1 MFSRKGASK
10 DRAPITTGSR
20 ESWLNIDCSATEG
33 RAFGKIV
40 YRGMV
45 IKRLAALLVVGV
57 LGIAVVTICPQIP
70 APVLEALTA
79 LQDAV
84 QQFALEEGNG
94 DFTLDDLLDSG
105 LEARSSGDGRS
116 CMLND
121 VKVWLLDGKHRIFV
135 VCWRRAWYLL
145 DVEGWRIFKVKC
157 AFGPDE
163 ARRLYEANKAVF
175 VGNLKQ

>member
-1 MFSRKGASK
+1 MGA
-10 DRAPITTGSR
+10 
-20 ESWLNIDCSATEG
+20 
-33 RAFGKIV
+33 
-40 YRGMV
+40 
-45 IKRLAALLVVGV
+45 
-57 LGIAVVTICPQIP
+57 LGIAVLTIRPQIP

-84 QQFALEEGNG
+84 QQFALEEGNS

-105 LEARSSGDGRS
+105 LEAQSSGEGQS
-116 CMLND
+116 CILND

-135 VCWRRAWYLL
+135 VRWRRAWYLL
-145 DVEGWRIFKVKC
+145 DVKGWRVFKVKG

-175 VGNLKQ
+175 VGNLKQCSYRN